1 MTGDA
6 QSIMGTQKGRG
17 KQVQG
22 GFLEGAALALM
33 PLGLQ
38 KVEAGGKLQARGR
51 VRSRTWDHD

>member
-6 QSIMGTQKGRG
+6 QSIMALKREEGSRSRG
-17 KQVQG
+17 S
-22 GFLEGAALALM
+22 FLEGAALALM